1 MTLIIRLLGP
11 VQISRDDQPVQIR
24 GYQQVALLAYLLIT
38 GKAHT
43 RQHLVDLLFD
53 HSDDP
58 RANLRWILSELRRV
72 IGGDYI
78 LADRQEVAFNFES
91 DYWLDVSAFEAGQVE
106 LYRGDFLEGL
116 HLRDAF
122 RFEDWAFF
130 ERERLRGRYQ
140 AALEQ
145 QLAMLEQQGDQAA
158 VVETAH
164 RLLRLD
170 NLREDWQRA
179 LIGAYARLGKR
190 EAALAQFEQ
199 CRHALQTELGIAP
212 AAETVALAQAVQQ
225 GQIGSPP
232 AEVSSPQRLPE
243 KSWSRLESLL
253 EQPFQ
258 AAPQPTFQTVSHRR
272 SLSWTLL
279 GVIGAISLV
288 AGLVVALSS
297 FLDLNSRADVSSEA
311 TVTVETTLAAGATDP
326 ASGTGGE
333 AAPQDLA
340 GTTVTIVGAVPD
352 EVVKLFE
359 QSMQPFEDRTGINV
373 IYSSAGESFETLI
386 AASVKRGAPPDIA
399 DFPQPGY
406 MADFARQGKL
416 IDVRTFL
423 SEDYLRRQYPHAFLE
438 LATVDGRMVGIWYEA
453 GLKSLVW
460 YPKPEFEAAGYKV
473 PETWDELITL
483 SDQMVADGRTPWC
496 VGMQD
501 GDASGWV
508 GTDWVEDILLRT
520 APPETY
526 DAWVRHELPFN
537 SPEVRRAFE
546 ILAGIWFK
554 EGYVYGGKANIAAE
568 NPADSSIHIFENP
581 PGCYLHRQGSW
592 TPQLFF
598 PKTVRYGRDY
608 DFFYLPPIDPQFGHP
623 VLGGGKIFAM
633 FNDRPEVREVMR
645 YLTTVE
651 AARGFVEA
659 GGFIAPHRNVPL
671 EWYPS
676 PADLRFAQIILSAD
690 TYRFDGSDLMPGPV
704 GTGSFWRGMVDW
716 VNGADLETVLQEI
729 DQSWPE

>member
-11 VQISRDDQPVQIR
+11 IQISRDDQSIQIR
-24 GYQQVALLAYLLIT
+24 GYQSLALLAYLLIT

-58 RANLRWILSELRRV
+58 RANLRWILSELRRT
-72 IGGDYI
+72 IGPDYL

-91 DYWLDVSAFEAGQVE
+91 DYWLDVTAFEAGQLE

-140 AALEQ
+140 QALEQ
-145 QLAMLEQQGDQAA
+145 QLAVLEQQGADAA

-170 NLREDWQRA
+170 NLREDWYRA
-179 LIGAYARLGKR
+179 LIAAYARQGKR

-199 CRHALQTELGIAP
+199 CRHALQAELGITP
-212 AAETVALAQAVQQ
+212 GAETTALAQAVQQ
-225 GQIGSPP
+225 GQIGSSP
-232 AEVSSPQRLPE
+232 AEVSSPQM
-243 KSWSRLESLL
+243 
-253 EQPFQ
+253 QPG
-258 AAPQPTFQTVSHRR
+258 AAPLNRQAEGRLDYPTQRR

-288 AGLVVALSS
+288 GGLVVAVSS
-297 FLDLNSRADVSSEA
+297 FLDLNSLADVSRGPTVATETNFEA
-311 TVTVETTLAAGATDP
+311 GTPYPLSD
-326 ASGTGGE
+326 TGGE
-333 AAPQDLA
+333 AATQDLA

-352 EVVKLFE
+352 EVVKSFE
-359 QSMQPFEDRTGINV
+359 RSMQPFEDRTGINV

-386 AASVKRGAPPDIA
+386 AASVKRGVPPDIA

-438 LATVDGRMVGIWYEA
+438 LATVDGRMVGVWYEA

-473 PETWDELITL
+473 PATWDELIAL

-496 VGMQD
+496 VGMED

-508 GTDWVEDILLRT
+508 GTDWVEDILLRI

-554 EGYVYGGKANIAAE
+554 EGYVYGGQANIATE
-568 NPADSSIHIFENP
+568 SPADSSLHLLENP

-592 TPQLFF
+592 MPQLFF
-598 PKTVRYGRDY
+598 PKTVRYGQDY

-651 AARGFVEA
+651 ATKGFVEA

-676 PADLRFAQIILSAD
+676 AADLRFAQIILSAD

-729 DQSWPE
+729 DQSWPQ

>member
-11 VQISRDDQPVQIR
+11 VQISHDDQPLQIR
-24 GYQQVALLAYLLIT
+24 GYQSLALLAYLLLT
-38 GKAHT
+38 GKTHT

-58 RANLRWILSELRRV
+58 RANLRWILSELRRA
-72 IGGDYI
+72 IGPDYL
-78 LADRQEVAFNFES
+78 LADRHEVAFNFKS
-91 DYWLDVSAFEAGQVE
+91 DYWLDVTAFEAGQLE

-122 RFEDWAFF
+122 RFENWLFF
-130 ERERLRGRYQ
+130 ERERLRGCYQ

-145 QLAMLEQQGDQAA
+145 QLLALEQQGDQAGM
-158 VVETAH
+158 VETAH

-199 CRHALQTELGIAP
+199 CRQVLQAELGITP
-212 AAETVALAQAVQQ
+212 AAETVALVQAIQQ
-225 GQIGSPP
+225 GQIGHPP
-232 AEVSSPQRLPE
+232 ADGPSPKTQSAPSVLNRQVEERLGYPTQR
-243 KSWSRLESLL
+243 RN
-253 EQPFQ
+253 
-258 AAPQPTFQTVSHRR
+258 
-272 SLSWTLL
+272 LSWTLL
-279 GVIGAISLV
+279 GIIGAMSLV
-288 AGLVVALSS
+288 VGLVVALSS
-297 FLDLNSRADVSSEA
+297 FLDFNSRADISRGT
-311 TVTVETTLAAGATDP
+311 TVTAETTLAAGTTDP
-326 ASGTGGE
+326 AGGE
-333 AAPQDLA
+333 ATTQDLA
-340 GTTVTIVGAVPD
+340 GTTVTIVGAVS
-352 EVVKLFE
+352 EEYVKSFE
-359 QSMQPFEDRTGINV
+359 RSMQPFEDRTGINV
-373 IYSSAGESFETLI
+373 IYSSAGEQFETLI
-386 AASVKRGAPPDIA
+386 AASVKRGDPPDIA

-423 SEDYLRRQYPHAFLE
+423 SDDYLRQQYPHAFLE
-438 LATVDGRMVGIWYEA
+438 LATVDGRMVGVWYEV

-473 PETWDELITL
+473 PETWDELIAL

-496 VGMQD
+496 VGIED
-501 GDASGWV
+501 GDASGWP

-526 DAWVRHELPFN
+526 DAWVSHELPFN

-546 ILAGIWFK
+546 ILGRIWFK
-554 EGYVYGGKANIAAE
+554 EDYVYGGQANIAAE
-568 NPADSSIHIFENP
+568 NWADSPTRLFEDP

-592 TPQLFF
+592 APQLIF
-598 PKTVRYGRDY
+598 PKTVRYGQDY

-633 FNDRPEVREVMR
+633 FNDRPEVRAVMG

-651 AARGFVEA
+651 AARGLVEA
-659 GGFIAPHRNVPL
+659 GGFIAPHRDMPL

-676 PADLRFAQIILSAD
+676 PADLRYAQIIRSAD
-690 TYRFDGSDLMPGPV
+690 TYRFDGSDLMPGEV
-704 GTGSFWRGMVDW
+704 GVGSFWRGMVDW
-716 VNGADLETVLQEI
+716 VNGTDLEIVLQEI
-729 DQSWPE
+729 DRSWPQ

>member
-423 SEDYLRRQYPHAFLE
+423 SED
-438 LATVDGRMVGIWYEA
+438 
-453 GLKSLVW
+453 
-460 YPKPEFEAAGYKV
+460 
-473 PETWDELITL
+473 
-483 SDQMVADGRTPWC
+483 
-496 VGMQD
+496 
-501 GDASGWV
+501 
-508 GTDWVEDILLRT
+508 
-520 APPETY
+520 
-526 DAWVRHELPFN
+526 
-537 SPEVRRAFE
+537 
-546 ILAGIWFK
+546 
-554 EGYVYGGKANIAAE
+554 
-568 NPADSSIHIFENP
+568 
-581 PGCYLHRQGSW
+581 
-592 TPQLFF
+592 
-598 PKTVRYGRDY
+598 
-608 DFFYLPPIDPQFGHP
+608 
-623 VLGGGKIFAM
+623 
-633 FNDRPEVREVMR
+633 
-645 YLTTVE
+645 
-651 AARGFVEA
+651 
-659 GGFIAPHRNVPL
+659 
-671 EWYPS
+671 
-676 PADLRFAQIILSAD
+676 
-690 TYRFDGSDLMPGPV
+690 
-704 GTGSFWRGMVDW
+704 
-716 VNGADLETVLQEI
+716 
-729 DQSWPE
+729 

>member
-1 MTLIIRLLGP
+1 MTLMIRLLGP

-24 GYQQVALLAYLLIT
+24 GYQSLALLAYLLIT

-58 RANLRWILSELRRV
+58 RANLRWILSELRRA
-72 IGGDYI
+72 IGPDYL

-91 DYWLDVSAFEAGQVE
+91 DYWLDVTAFEAGQLE

-140 AALEQ
+140 QALEQ
-145 QLAMLEQQGDQAA
+145 QLAVLEQQGADTA

-199 CRHALQTELGIAP
+199 CRHALQAELGITP
-212 AAETVALAQAVQQ
+212 AAETLALAQAVKQ
-225 GQIGSPP
+225 GQLGSSP
-232 AEVSSPQRLPE
+232 AEVSSPQMQPGVAPLNPQAEERLDY
-243 KSWSRLESLL
+243 
-253 EQPFQ
+253 
-258 AAPQPTFQTVSHRR
+258 PTQRR

-288 AGLVVALSS
+288 AGLVVAVSS
-297 FLDLNSRADVSSEA
+297 FLDLNSLADVSSGPTVATETNFEA
-311 TVTVETTLAAGATDP
+311 GTPYPLSD
-326 ASGTGGE
+326 TGGE
-333 AAPQDLA
+333 AAIQDLA

-352 EVVKLFE
+352 EYAKLFE
-359 QSMQPFEDRTGINV
+359 QSMLPFEDRTGINV

-386 AASVKRGAPPDIA
+386 AASVKRGDPPDIA

-423 SEDYLRRQYPHAFLE
+423 GEDYLRRQYPHAFLE
-438 LATVDGRMVGIWYEA
+438 LATVDGRMVGVWYEA

-460 YPKPEFEAAGYKV
+460 YPKPEFEAAGYKI
-473 PETWDELITL
+473 PETWDELIAL

-496 VGMQD
+496 VGIED

-546 ILAGIWFK
+546 ILEGIWSK
-554 EGYVYGGKANIAAE
+554 EGYVYGGKANIVAE
-568 NPADSSIHIFENP
+568 NPADSSIHLLENP

-592 TPQLFF
+592 MPQLFF

-651 AARGFVEA
+651 ATKGFVEA

-690 TYRFDGSDLMPGPV
+690 TYRFDASDLMPGPV
-704 GTGSFWRGMVDW
+704 GAGSFWRGMVDW
-716 VNGADLETVLQEI
+716 VNGEDLETVLQKI
-729 DQSWPE
+729 DQSWPQ

>member
-11 VQISRDDQPVQIR
+11 VQIRRDDQPLQVR
-24 GYQQVALLAYLLIT
+24 GYQSLALLAYLLLT

-53 HSDDP
+53 RSEDP
-58 RANLRWILSELRRV
+58 RANLRWILSELRRT
-72 IGGDYI
+72 IGPDYL
-78 LADRQEVAFNFES
+78 LADRHEVAFNLKS
-91 DYWLDVSAFEAGQVE
+91 DFWLDVTAFEAGQLE

-122 RFEDWAFF
+122 RFEDWLFF

-199 CRHALQTELGIAP
+199 CRQVLQAELGIAP
-212 AAETVALAQAVQQ
+212 AAETTALVQAVQQ
-225 GQIGSPP
+225 GQIGPPP
-232 AEVSSPQRLPE
+232 AEAPSPKTQPAPSVLNLQVEERLGY
-243 KSWSRLESLL
+243 
-253 EQPFQ
+253 
-258 AAPQPTFQTVSHRR
+258 PTQRR

-279 GVIGAISLV
+279 GIIGAISLV

-297 FLDLNSRADVSSEA
+297 FLDFSSRADVSRGS
-311 TVTVETTLAAGATDP
+311 TVTAETTFAAGTTDP
-326 ASGTGGE
+326 VNSTGGE
-333 AAPQDLA
+333 AVAQELA
-340 GTTVTIVGAVPD
+340 GTTVTIVGATPD
-352 EVVKLFE
+352 EYVKLFE
-359 QSMQPFEDRTGINV
+359 QSMLPFEDRTGINV

-386 AASVKRGAPPDIA
+386 AAGVKRGDPPDIA

-416 IDVRTFL
+416 IDIRTFL
-423 SEDYLRRQYPHAFLE
+423 SDDYLRRQYPHAFLE
-438 LATVDGRMVGIWYEA
+438 LAVVDGKMVGVWYEA
-453 GLKSLVW
+453 VLKSLVW

-473 PETWDELITL
+473 PETWDQLIAL

-496 VGMQD
+496 VGIED
-501 GDASGWV
+501 GDASGWP

-526 DAWVRHELPFN
+526 DDWVRHELPFN

-546 ILAGIWFK
+546 ILEGIWFK
-554 EGYVYGGKANIAAE
+554 EDYVYGGRANIAAE
-568 NPADSSIHIFENP
+568 SSVDSSLHLFEEP

-592 TPQLFF
+592 MPQLVF
-598 PKTVRYGRDY
+598 PKTVSYGQDY

-651 AARGFVEA
+651 AARGAVEA
-659 GGFIAPHRNVPL
+659 GGFIAPHRDMPL

-676 PADLRFAQIILSAD
+676 HADLRYAQIIRSAD
-690 TYRFDGSDLMPGPV
+690 TYRFDGSDLMPGEV
-704 GTGSFWRGMVDW
+704 GTGSFWRGMVNW

-729 DQSWPE
+729 DQSWPK